1 MQYAQW
7 MAIARR
13 QGGVISRSQLRK
25 AGLSDRQIDRLIGN
39 GCLRRESHGVLSVAG
54 CAASPDGR
62 LWRAVLATRGT
73 LVGAAAAYLW
83 QLIPEPPA
91 ALVVAVPPD
100 RRIGSPRGVR
110 VVRTVIDRAERT
122 ERFGLPVTCLV
133 RTAFDHLVCLP
144 LADATAFADRA
155 IQQRWITLA
164 DVERRLTV
172 RRRGNP
178 VLRRVAATLTV
189 GAEAESE
196 RRLHRL
202 LSGAGVIGWTPN
214 HAVVIRGRTVRIDV
228 AFRARKIAIEIDG
241 FAYHS
246 DRSRYQQD
254 RSRQNLLVLDGWT
267 VLRFTWEDV
276 TDRPDQVL
284 AAIFAALEA
293 AA

>member
-13 QGGVISRSQLRK
+13 QSGVISRSQLRW
-25 AGLSDRQIDRLIGN
+25 AGLSDRQVDRLIGN
-39 GCLRRESHGVLSVAG
+39 GCLRRESQGVLSVAG
-54 CAASPDGR
+54 SPASPDGR

-110 VVRTVIDRAERT
+110 VVRSTIDRAERT

-133 RTAFDHLVCLP
+133 RTAIDHLVCLP

-155 IQQRWITLA
+155 IQKRWITLA
-164 DVERRLTV
+164 DVEQRLTV

-202 LSGAGVIGWTPN
+202 LSGAGVTGWTPN
-214 HAVVIRGRTVRIDV
+214 HAVVIRGRTFRIDV

-276 TDRPDQVL
+276 TDRPGQVL
-284 AAIFAALEA
+284 AAILAALEA